1 MPGNTLKR
9 RCIWLF
15 VGGLTLLPGFA
26 AVAADELVVYSG
38 RSDKFVKPVVEAFS
52 AKTGIKVVLHTAE
65 STALLNKLRLEGAKT
80 PADVFIS
87 NDAGNLQ
94 VGSDMGLFKPLPK
107 EIGDVIPAN
116 YRAADNSWIGLSARA
131 RVLVVNKNNAD
142 AMAIKSVWD
151 IADPKWKGKL
161 GVTSA
166 TNESFIAG
174 MTVYLQSWGEAKTK
188 QWLAGIKDN
197 AEGRVFSKHSAIV
210 SDVAAGKL
218 AVGLVNHYYIF
229 RHLAEHPD
237 APVAILL
244 PDQGEGA
251 MGVAWNVAGAAVP
264 KNSAKA
270 EQAQQLMAFF
280 VSAEGQRMF
289 AEANSE
295 YPTRE
300 GVPAADEVPAA
311 GSYRVA
317 PVPMAELGKQRN
329 ATVDLIESAGMP

>member
-1 MPGNTLKR
+1 MPSNTLKR
-9 RCIWLF
+9 RCIWLV
-15 VGGLTLLPGFA
+15 VGCLALVPGFA
-26 AVAADELVVYSG
+26 AAANDLVVYSG

-52 AKTGIKVVLHTAE
+52 AKTGIKVVLHAAE

-131 RVLVVNKNNAD
+131 RVLVVNKNNAE

-151 IADPKWKGKL
+151 IADPKWKGRL

-174 MTVYLQSWGEAKTK
+174 MTVYLQSWGQEKTK
-188 QWLAGIKDN
+188 QWLEGIKDN

-218 AVGLVNHYYIF
+218 AVGLVNHYYIY
-229 RHLAEHPD
+229 RHLADHPD

-251 MGVAWNVAGAAVP
+251 MGVAWNVAGAAVT
-264 KNSAKA
+264 KHTARA
-270 EQAQQLMAFF
+270 EQAQKLMAFF
-280 VSAEGQRMF
+280 ASAEGQRMF

>member
-1 MPGNTLKR
+1 MIFKYMKKNIIASLVAVLG
-9 RCIWLF
+9 LF
-15 VGGLTLLPGFA
+15 PMLA
-26 AVAADELVVYSG
+26 AGADGLVVYSG
-38 RSDKFVKPVVEAFS
+38 RSDKFVKPVVDAFS
-52 AKTGIKVVLHTAE
+52 AKTGIKVVLHAAE
-65 STALLNKLRLEGAKT
+65 STALLNKLRLEGDKT

-94 VGSDMGLFKPLPK
+94 MGSSMGLFKPLPK
-107 EIGDVIPAN
+107 EIGDVIPEN

-131 RVLVVNKNNAD
+131 RVLVVNKNNAE
-142 AMAIKSVWD
+142 AMAIKSIWE

-174 MTVYLQSWGEAKTK
+174 MTVYLLSWGEAKTK
-188 QWLAGIKDN
+188 QWLGGIKEN

-210 SDVAAGKL
+210 TDVAAGKL

-229 RHLAEHPD
+229 RHLADHPD

-244 PDQGEGA
+244 PDQGEDA
-251 MGVAWNVAGAAVP
+251 MGVAWNVAGAAVT
-264 KNSAKA
+264 KHAARA
-270 EQAQQLMAFF
+270 EQAQKLMEFF
-280 VSAEGQRMF
+280 VSVEGQRMF

-300 GVPAADEVPAA
+300 GVPAATAVPAA

-329 ATVDLIESAGMP
+329 ATVDLVESVGMP